1 MGFSS
6 FVDIAIGLIFMYLV
20 LSLMCTTINELIA
33 TQFEWRAKSLSK
45 AMTQLIDNEELRK
58 AFYNYGLIANAKSAS
73 RGGEPPPGAP
83 PNQTPA
89 KGGEADAAGKP
100 KETGHPAYLDG
111 RTFALALLD
120 SVTETKEGRAK
131 RALAKARKKCATR
144 WSETKGVSDDR

>member
-33 TQFEWRAKSLSK
+33 TQFEWRAKSLSS
-45 AMTQLIDNEELRK
+45 ALTQLIDNEDIRK

-83 PNQTPA
+83 PN
-89 KGGEADAAGKP
+89 
-100 KETGHPAYLDG
+100 
-111 RTFALALLD
+111 
-120 SVTETKEGRAK
+120 
-131 RALAKARKKCATR
+131 
-144 WSETKGVSDDR
+144 